1 MPFHFENKRVVVAGG
16 SRGIGRAIA
25 LGFAA
30 AGADVSICARG
41 AAALEATRAELA
53 ATGRRVH
60 TAVCDLADG
69 PAVTR
74 YVTDAG
80 EALGGID
87 VLVNNASG
95 FGMGDDEAGWS
106 AGLSV
111 DVMATVRASHAALPL
126 LAASQG
132 ASIINVASISG
143 FRPSTRAPAY
153 GAVKAVVMHYT
164 ASQAAALARQGHPR
178 ELHRPRIDRISGRA
192 LGVAAIGQ
200 GSALRTDPRE
210 DSVRPHGH
218 SGRSGG
224 GRAVPCVQ
232 ARPLDHR
239 ADPGGRRRSVVG
251 SLNRARSGH
260 AAGIDKVRW
269 FSEATRSSRSTPKEP
284 CQPIRSTEPGWP
296 DWRSSRSFPQDRCP
310 GLHEP
315 LSRHLKRGSAHEA

>member
-164 ASQAAALARQGHPR
+164 ASQAAALARKGIRVNCIAP
-178 ELHRPRIDRISGRA
+178 
-192 LGVAAIGQ
+192 
-200 GSALRTDPRE
+200 GSIE
-210 DSVRPHGH
+210 F
-218 SGRSGG
+218 
-224 GRAVPCVQ
+224 
-232 ARPLDHR
+232 
-239 ADPGGRRRSVVG
+239 PGGHWESRRLAKDPLYAQILAKIPFGRMGTPDEVAEVALFLASSHARWITGQTLVVDG
-251 SLNRARSGH
+251 GQLLGA
-260 AAGIDKVRW
+260 
-269 FSEATRSSRSTPKEP
+269 
-284 CQPIRSTEPGWP
+284 
-296 DWRSSRSFPQDRCP
+296 
-310 GLHEP
+310 
-315 LSRHLKRGSAHEA
+315 